1 MILIAEDD
9 RIQSTKLKFKLKQ
22 LGYDEVLVASNG
34 FEALEICT
42 EHAITL
48 VFCDIRMPEMDG
60 ITLLSKL
67 GEYANMSV
75 IILSALEDDVLELCY
90 NMCSLASFHFV
101 DVLRKP
107 YSEEQLHSVLEV
119 YQRKRT
125 EKQSQ
130 FTPIQLSSED
140 IEHAFNADLLFNYY
154 QPQFDFQT
162 GAMVGVEALVRYEH
176 PHYGLLGPVHFLP
189 VIEQYGLMDRL
200 FIVVLEKSISAIA
213 SLKSNLR
220 LSVNITQS
228 NLEQSISETVLA
240 LCNEYQ
246 FEPSQLVLELTEG
259 EVYNSTT
266 TSLANLARLRM
277 HGVGLSIDDF
287 GTGYASLSQL
297 SKLPF
302 TELKIDKS
310 FVQDLSTNYKNQQ
323 LTNMCLLLAQS
334 LGLHC
339 VVEGVENEEVWQ
351 YLRHLKVDTC
361 QGYYSA
367 MPMSIG
373 ELAEMYSKNHSQRLN
388 RQSLNDGVHC
398 LLIDNQSISA
408 YAIQKLMQKEQG
420 VSRTTLTFEFEQ
432 ALKTLRDLPIN
443 LVVVGYK
450 SNAQQRDSLS
460 KKIRMHGYSG
470 KIVFLYEYS
479 DTEVNVEVDNSN
491 TSCILKAATLA
502 ETVKNIIH
510 QTEINDNND
519 HDDSYYRELLSE
531 RELTVAQLL
540 IQGLTNKQI
549 ANQLDISQKTV
560 STYKT
565 RILQKLGINSAIELV
580 RFIKIN

>member
-42 EHAITL
+42 EHAIAL

-107 YSEEQLHSVLEV
+107 YSEEQLHSVLEA

-130 FTPIQLSSED
+130 FTPIQLSRED

-189 VIEQYGLMDRL
+189 VIEQYGLMDKL

-228 NLEQSISETVLA
+228 NLGQSISETVLA

-339 VVEGVENEEVWQ
+339 VVEGVENEDVWQ

-367 MPMSIG
+367 MPMPIG
-373 ELAEMYSKNHSQRLN
+373 ELAEMYSKNHSQCLN

-398 LLIDNQSISA
+398 LLIDDQPISA
-408 YAIQKLMQKEQG
+408 YAIQKLIQKEQG
-420 VSRTTLTFEFEQ
+420 VSRVTLTFEFKQ

-443 LVVVGYK
+443 LVVVGYRTD
-450 SNAQQRDSLS
+450 AQQRNSLI
-460 KKIRMHGYSG
+460 KNIRMHGYNG

-479 DTEVNVEVDNSN
+479 DTEINVEFDDSN
-491 TSCILKAATLA
+491 AYCILKAATLA
-502 ETVKNIIH
+502 ETVKNIIY
-510 QTEINDNND
+510 QTEVSDDND
-519 HDDSYYRELLSE
+519 HDDSYYREMLSE

-540 IQGLTNKQI
+540 IQGLTNKLI

>member
-42 EHAITL
+42 EHAIAL

-67 GEYANMSV
+67 GEYTNISV

-107 YSEEQLHSVLEV
+107 YSEEQLNSVLKA

-125 EKQSQ
+125 EKQSN
-130 FTPIQLSSED
+130 FTPVQLSSED

-176 PHYGLLGPVHFLP
+176 PKHGLLGPVHFLSA
-189 VIEQYGLMDRL
+189 IEQCGLMDKL

-228 NLEQSISETVLA
+228 NLEQSISETVLR
-240 LCNEYQ
+240 LCNKYQ

-259 EVYNSTT
+259 QVYNSTT

-367 MPMSIG
+367 MPMPIG
-373 ELAEMYSKNHSQRLN
+373 ELAEMYSKNHSQSLN

-398 LLIDNQSISA
+398 LLIDNQPISA
-408 YAIQKLMQKEQG
+408 YAIQKLIQKEQG
-420 VSRTTLTFEFEQ
+420 VSRVTLTFEFKQ

-443 LVVVGYK
+443 LVVVGYRTD
-450 SNAQQRDSLS
+450 AQQRNSLT
-460 KKIRMHGYSG
+460 KNIRMHGYNG

-479 DTEVNVEVDNSN
+479 DTEINVEVDDSN
-491 TSCILKAATLA
+491 AYCILKAATLA
-502 ETVKNIIH
+502 ETVKNIIY
-510 QTEINDNND
+510 QTEVSDDND

-540 IQGLTNKQI
+540 IQGLTNKLI

>member
-107 YSEEQLHSVLEV
+107 YSEEQLHSVLEA
-119 YQRKRT
+119 YQRKHT
-125 EKQSQ
+125 EKQSN
-130 FTPIQLSSED
+130 FTPVQLSSED

-176 PHYGLLGPVHFLP
+176 PKHGLLGPVHFLP
-189 VIEQYGLMDRL
+189 AIEQCGLMDKL
-200 FIVVLEKSISAIA
+200 FNVVLEKSISAIA

-228 NLEQSISETVLA
+228 NLEQSISETVLR
-240 LCNEYQ
+240 LCNNYQ

-259 EVYNSTT
+259 QVYNSTT

-310 FVQDLSTNYKNQQ
+310 FVQDLLTNYKNQQ
-323 LTNMCLLLAQS
+323 LTQYVFATCTIIRLA
-334 LGLHC
+334 
-339 VVEGVENEEVWQ
+339 
-351 YLRHLKVDTC
+351 LRC
-361 QGYYSA
+361 
-367 MPMSIG
+367 
-373 ELAEMYSKNHSQRLN
+373 
-388 RQSLNDGVHC
+388 
-398 LLIDNQSISA
+398 
-408 YAIQKLMQKEQG
+408 
-420 VSRTTLTFEFEQ
+420 
-432 ALKTLRDLPIN
+432 
-443 LVVVGYK
+443 
-450 SNAQQRDSLS
+450 
-460 KKIRMHGYSG
+460 
-470 KIVFLYEYS
+470 
-479 DTEVNVEVDNSN
+479 
-491 TSCILKAATLA
+491 
-502 ETVKNIIH
+502 
-510 QTEINDNND
+510 
-519 HDDSYYRELLSE
+519 
-531 RELTVAQLL
+531 
-540 IQGLTNKQI
+540 
-549 ANQLDISQKTV
+549 
-560 STYKT
+560 
-565 RILQKLGINSAIELV
+565 
-580 RFIKIN
+580 